1 MRSGFGIVLVAMGLV
16 LGVVFAQEKETTTTE
31 KVVPV
36 KQRPITPRID
46 VDNIWRYS
54 YEGRQAKGSLLQL
67 ADPDGEEGG
76 GRTLVITQIEI
87 RMRQTMRVRLVSHK
101 KLEGGGGWTKEVVR
115 GELLSVGWLDTTS
128 KFMASAY
135 SGWVGIQFKSGTR
148 PSIEFRQGSG
158 DITIYAEGYW
168 AE

>member
-1 MRSGFGIVLVAMGLV
+1 MRSGFMLVAVGLV
-16 LGVVFAQEKETTTTE
+16 LGVVVAQENETTTTA
-31 KVVPV
+31 KAVPL
-36 KQRPITPRID
+36 KQPPVTPRID
-46 VDNIWRYS
+46 VDNIWRFH
-54 YEGRQAKGSLLQL
+54 YEGKKSNGEFLQL

-101 KLEGGGGWTKEVVR
+101 KLGGRDGWKKEVVR

-168 AE
+168 AK

>member
-1 MRSGFGIVLVAMGLV
+1 MRSGFILVAVGLV
-16 LGVVFAQEKETTTTE
+16 LGVVVAQEKETTTKAKAIPAT
-31 KVVPV
+31 
-36 KQRPITPRID
+36 QRPVTPRID

-54 YEGRQAKGSLLQL
+54 YEGTQSKGSFLQI

-101 KLEGGGGWTKEVVR
+101 KLEGGGGWKKEVVR

-148 PSIEFRQGSG
+148 PSLEFRQGSG

-168 AE
+168 AR